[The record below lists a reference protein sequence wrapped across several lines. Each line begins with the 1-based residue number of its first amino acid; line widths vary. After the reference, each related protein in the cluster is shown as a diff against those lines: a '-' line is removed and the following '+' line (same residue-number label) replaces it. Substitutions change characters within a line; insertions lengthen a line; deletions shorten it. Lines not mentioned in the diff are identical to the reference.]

1 VTYGAFRA
9 AEPFPLVTSTRKVR
23 AVSVDAHPFT
33 FAASLLDL
41 IQERRAFAFFAGQ
54 IDLTP
59 RSTDFHRGRRGP
71 QPPCEAG
78 NKTTCCMREVRTKS
92 RARGTL
98 VRQA

>member
-1 VTYGAFRA
+1 VTYGAFPA

-41 IQERRAFAFFAGQ
+41 IQERRAFAYFAGQ

-59 RSTDFHRGRRGP
+59 LSTDFHRGL
-71 QPPCEAG
+71 ASDLTAV
-78 NKTTCCMREVRTKS
+78 NLTTVRMCCKLLQ
-92 RARGTL
+92 G
-98 VRQA
+98 